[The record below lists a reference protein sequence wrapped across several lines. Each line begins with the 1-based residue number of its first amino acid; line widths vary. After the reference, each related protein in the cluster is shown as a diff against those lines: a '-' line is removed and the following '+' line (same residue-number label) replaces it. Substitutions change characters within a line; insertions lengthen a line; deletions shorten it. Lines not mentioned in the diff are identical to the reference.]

1 MVAANHATHLLPRF
15 CLKRDM
21 YQTGEVEVEVR
32 WRWKHDN
39 PHNSLH
45 TLKFIIRVPT
55 NTYIT
60 EALIPTRFRA
70 IHSFKFQI
78 VPRPEEGRNHPYL
91 AKRISGGRQPNSLFF
106 CSLKKSLLPLTV
118 GLCCLFGVPNQFYL
132 NPSIFDW
139 SIFILQL
146 LSGLLFKGQKKF
158 TTRTFLD
165 DVRALPP
172 GTARPMNLTNMG
184 FGEAHPSITP
194 L

>member
-1 MVAANHATHLLPRF
+1 MPIYFSFCFFSLPSPLGGDRACTLSNPRAMVAANHATHLLPRF

-91 AKRISGGRQPNSLFF
+91 AKRISGGRQPDSLFF
-106 CSLKKSLLPLTV
+106 CSLKKKLITTHRWALLPFWGTQPILSK
-118 GLCCLFGVPNQFYL
+118 P
-132 NPSIFDW
+132 FD
-139 SIFILQL
+139 FRLVDL
-146 LSGLLFKGQKKF
+146 HPA
-158 TTRTFLD
+158 
-165 DVRALPP
+165 AL
-172 GTARPMNLTNMG
+172 
-184 FGEAHPSITP
+184 EWVVV
-194 L
+194 